1 MSGKLKIREI
11 SDATGLSISTVS
23 RVLAGKSNTS
33 EKAKNLVKNY
43 AKSRGILSDIYGGRL
58 LLNNL
63 TIFAPP
69 RAFDIRTDVFYHKV
83 IQGVVQALEN
93 REVRI
98 RYCGIEEN
106 NSDVSLFLE
115 KITDPLTEAAIIIG
129 IDDPHIHT
137 LAADLKKPCVL
148 INCYDKNM
156 QLDCI
161 SPDHQTIGEFS
172 ANYLIKQ
179 GHTNILT
186 LISLRRTTMEL
197 RLNGIKTAYASNN
210 IKFQETL
217 NLVTTSGFSTAES
230 EQAIS
235 QYFSQTSPEN
245 YPTAILAGG
254 EFMSTGAINALRKI
268 GISVPEDIS
277 IMSMDGFSINTIHGI
292 ELTSVQVPCSEL
304 GEEAINRLQQ
314 RILRPESLYSTQL
327 LQGKLMIKESVK
339 PASAYKTKLSTTL
352 GNHRLYD

>member
-1 MSGKLKIREI
+1 MNGKLKIRQI
-11 SDATGLSISTVS
+11 SEATGLSISTVS

-33 EKAKNLVKNY
+33 EKAKSLIMSY
-43 AKSRGILSDIYGGRL
+43 AKSQGILSNIYGGRL

-63 TIFAPP
+63 TVFAPP

-83 IQGVVQALEN
+83 IQGVVQALQH
-93 REVRI
+93 REVRV
-98 RYCGIEEN
+98 RYCGLEEN
-106 NSDVSLFLE
+106 NSDASLFLE
-115 KITDPLTEAAIIIG
+115 KMTDPLTEAAIIIG

-148 INCYDKNM
+148 INCYDKSM
-156 QLDCI
+156 QLDSV
-161 SPDHQTIGEFS
+161 SPDHQAIGEFS

-179 GHTNILT
+179 GHRKILT

-210 IKFQETL
+210 IEFLEPL
-217 NLVTTSGFSTAES
+217 NLVTTSGFSTSES
-230 EQAIS
+230 EQAIG
-235 QYFSQTSPEN
+235 QYFSQTAPED

-254 EFMSTGAINALRKI
+254 EFMSTGAINALKAI
-268 GISVPEDIS
+268 GMSVPADISV
-277 IMSMDGFSINTIHGI
+277 MSMDGFSINAIHGI

-327 LQGKLMIKESVK
+327 LQGTLAIKESVK
-339 PASAYKTKLSTTL
+339 PASAYKTTPSVATAS
-352 GNHRLYD
+352 HRLYD